1 MSAVEELMKEVAG
14 AQKLEL
20 RRKNLLPLVQN
31 LVAERMV
38 EGMAKSR
45 AESRTWRWVALGT
58 MAAATAAVLL
68 VVSSLRQAPFL
79 TFTIDDP
86 AHFGQTGDVLAPP
99 AGQAMAAVFSDGSRV
114 VVGDHSNA
122 RIDAV
127 DADGATV
134 ILDEGHLEASIV
146 HRAHTRWE
154 VRAGGYR
161 IRVTGTRF
169 SAAWNRQAQALTVRL
184 YEGSVEVTGPGVV
197 GSPAKVRTGHVLRAT
212 ARGALLSLAT
222 AEPASPQARLTDAHP
237 GEAAGP
243 VTAPPLNTPTLAVAE
258 PASEGAASAPASAAS
273 ESMANVPSTAPS
285 GAGFKALAAAA
296 NPASDTTALAPSST
310 SASAPS
316 STPVSAPPLEPL
328 VAAEPAPSQAP
339 LPSYT
344 RVIAPAASGPATASN
359 RAHRVVATA
368 AVTAHATR
376 PARAA
381 APVGNASWRSLARH
395 AHYREALALAIAD
408 DFDAQCDGLRGD
420 DLVLLGDVARLG
432 GDYRRAD
439 QAYRAAL
446 RRFPELDRPAFA
458 LGVMSFEARH
468 DYRDAASW
476 LSRYLRDHP
485 TGPLATEA
493 SGRLLE
499 AWDLAGDESRAREAA
514 RSYLRD
520 HPTGPHRALAR
531 RLAGP

>member
-20 RRKNLLPLVQN
+20 RRKNLLPHVQN

-45 AESRTWRWVALGT
+45 AESRTWRWATLGT

-134 ILDEGHLEASIV
+134 ILDDGHLDASII

-169 SAAWNRQAQALTVRL
+169 SAAWNRQSQALTVNL
-184 YEGSVEVTGPGVV
+184 HEGSVEVTGPGIV
-197 GSPAKVRTGHVLRAT
+197 GPPAKVRTGHVLHAT
-212 ARGALLSLAT
+212 ARGALLSLAA
-222 AEPASPQARLTDAHP
+222 AEPTAPQARLMDARAGEP
-237 GEAAGP
+237 GGRGQAW
-243 VTAPPLNTPTLAVAE
+243 TASSTPSLAVAE
-258 PASEGAASAPASAAS
+258 MGSGALAGVPAQGSAG
-273 ESMANVPSTAPS
+273 VPSQVSPEDSPGLEPLPSVAP
-285 GAGFKALAAAA
+285 
-296 NPASDTTALAPSST
+296 T
-310 SASAPS
+310 PS
-316 STPVSAPPLEPL
+316 STPTPTPFS
-328 VAAEPAPSQAP
+328 AP

-344 RVIAPAASGPATASN
+344 RVIAPAATSTAAPAPRPHRVIATAS
-359 RAHRVVATA
+359 ATA
-368 AVTAHATR
+368 ASSASAHAS
-376 PARAA
+376 PGRAA
-381 APVGNASWRSLARH
+381 APVSSASWRSLARH
-395 AHYREALALAIAD
+395 AHYHEALALAIAD

-432 GDYRRAD
+432 GDYGRAD

-468 DYRDAASW
+468 DYHDAASW

-493 SGRLLE
+493 AGRLLE
-499 AWDLAGDESRAREAA
+499 AWDLAGEESRAREAA